1 MRVVRVRTHSTEA
14 GLPNVAP
21 WAQPV
26 GALPV
31 LGIPLADRQERIAKA
46 LGLTWGGEA
55 DGPGRE
61 SDTLWWD
68 DDVDV
73 SFLTLK
79 RLLQARREGQL
90 ALVDRPER
98 LIREGGLDP
107 EPAGPGGARLYGV
120 RMGAVGEP
128 IVLQPRGYAG
138 SVNLPLGRTLETFA
152 TVQTATTIRHW
163 VHLLRANLAAILPR
177 IVERTLMAPW
187 LPLWAFVRHAGR
199 ALGCAVGRGSTIHPT
214 ARLEGCVIG
223 RNVQIGAFSI
233 LRGCVV
239 GDGAIVE
246 DHATARLSYI
256 GEQGHLANFAMFN
269 LSVLGR
275 RSSVG
280 HIGAQA
286 SILGDDTFLST
297 FATLQDLALQGNVR
311 VQSGDRL
318 VDSGTPFLGSALG
331 HRVRIGS
338 GITVAPGRML
348 ENDTTLMSD
357 DVVRRPPGAGSHGAG
372 PVGGSVW
379 RPR

>member
-1 MRVVRVRTHSTEA
+1 MRVVRVRTHSTAA
-14 GLPNVAP
+14 GQGAISP
-21 WAQPV
+21 WADPV
-26 GALPV
+26 GALPI
-31 LGIPLADRQERIAKA
+31 LGEPLAQRQERLARA
-46 LGLTWGGEA
+46 LGLTWAGEA
-55 DGPGRE
+55 DGPGTE

-73 SFLTLK
+73 SLLTLK

-90 ALVDRPER
+90 ALVERPER
-98 LIREGGLDP
+98 PVREGGLDL
-107 EPAGPGGARLYGV
+107 EPLGPGGSRLFGL
-120 RMGAVGEP
+120 RIGRSGEP
-128 IVLQPRGYAG
+128 IVLQPRGFAG

-199 ALGCAVGRGSTIHPT
+199 ALGCAVGRGTHIHPT
-214 ARLEGCVIG
+214 ARIEGCVVG
-223 RNVQIGAFSI
+223 RNVQIGAFTI
-233 LRGCVV
+233 LRGCVI

-246 DHATARLSYI
+246 DHATARLSFI
-256 GEQGHLANFAMFN
+256 GEKSHLANFAMFN
-269 LSVLGR
+269 LSVLGA

-311 VQSGDRL
+311 VRLGDAI

-338 GITVAPGRML
+338 GITIAPGRWID
-348 ENDTTLMSD
+348 NDTTLVSD
-357 DVVRRPPGAGSHGAG
+357 DVVRSPPGKGSHGSG
-372 PVGGSVW
+372 PVGGSAW
-379 RPR
+379 RPL